1 MYEAKALQATMPD
14 YAKDL
19 TELELQTTSIYE
31 LVINMIQQSIYLK
44 DHAVKDVSDKLES
57 KEGII
62 TELQAKLAE
71 MKEQV
76 NQVTTEN
83 KQLAGQQVVLQKQVD
98 EQKSTLDNS
107 NLLINEYKEKNDV
120 LSGLVTKYQGYIWER
135 YFV

>member
-1 MYEAKALQATMPD
+1 M
-14 YAKDL
+14 
-19 TELELQTTSIYE
+19 
-31 LVINMIQQSIYLK
+31 
-44 DHAVKDVSDKLES
+44 KDVSDKLES

-62 TELQAKLAE
+62 TEIQAKLTE

-107 NLLINEYKEKNDV
+107 NLLINEYSTN
-120 LSGLVTKYQGYIWER
+120 
-135 YFV
+135 